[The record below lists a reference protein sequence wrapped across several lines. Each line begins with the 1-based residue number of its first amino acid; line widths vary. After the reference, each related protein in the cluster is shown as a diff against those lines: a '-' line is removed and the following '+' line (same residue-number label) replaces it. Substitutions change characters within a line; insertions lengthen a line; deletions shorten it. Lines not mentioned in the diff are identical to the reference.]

1 MLKKSTSLFAW
12 VITLLIPF
20 VLLMLGARLLMT
32 PLFLEVEY
40 RLPGFPADSYGFSQ
54 ADRLRW
60 ARPSVEYLVNSAPI
74 TFLATLSFEDGQPI
88 YNERELSHMLD
99 VKNVVQLLLKLWYL
113 ALLLLVGLGIWAWK
127 ANWLP
132 TYQAGLRRGGLL
144 TAALLLGLGAFAA
157 ISFWQFFAWFHSLF
171 FSGDSWLFAY
181 SDTLIRL
188 FPIRFWQDAVA
199 WIGGFALVS
208 GLGLGLGLKPK
219 TQTGVIV

>member
-1 MLKKSTSLFAW
+1 MLKKSTGLFAW
-12 VITLLIPF
+12 VVTLLVPY

-32 PLFLEVEY
+32 PVFLEVEY
-40 RLPGFPADSYGFSQ
+40 RLPGFPPDSYGFTQ

-74 TFLATLSFEDGQPI
+74 AFLADLTFESGQPI

-113 ALLLLVGLGIWAWK
+113 ALALLIGLGIWAWRGD
-127 ANWLP
+127 WLP
-132 TYQAGLRRGGLL
+132 GYLTGLRRGGRL
-144 TAALLLGLGAFAA
+144 TSALLLGLGAFAA

-171 FSGDSWLFAY
+171 FSGDSWLFSF

-199 WIGGFALVS
+199 WIGGFAFVV
-208 GLGLGLGLKPK
+208 GLLLGFGLKPK
-219 TQTGVIV
+219 A